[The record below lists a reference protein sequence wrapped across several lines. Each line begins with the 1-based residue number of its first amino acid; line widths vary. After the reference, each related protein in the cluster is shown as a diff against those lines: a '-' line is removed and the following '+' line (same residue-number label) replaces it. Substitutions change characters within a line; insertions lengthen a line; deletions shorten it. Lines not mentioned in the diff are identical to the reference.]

1 MDKKKSIETLACNT
15 TIINSI
21 KKNRNMESVKKV
33 YDFLEDAKTF
43 YLATMDGDQPRVRP
57 YGAMLFFEG
66 KIYIMAF
73 GKTNATRQIATNNKA
88 EICAFK
94 GRTLRI
100 ECNLVEDNR
109 PEVGKALVDKMPV
122 LKPALGENGEN
133 GVMYYLANATA
144 NFFKMM
150 ELDETIKF

>member
-1 MDKKKSIETLACNT
+1 
-15 TIINSI
+15 
-21 KKNRNMESVKKV
+21 MESVKKV

-43 YLATMDGDQPRVRP
+43 YLATVEGNQPRVRP
-57 YGAMLFFEG
+57 YGAMLFYDD

-73 GKTNATRQIATNNKA
+73 GQTNATRQIAANCKA

-94 GRTLRI
+94 GKTLRI
-100 ECNLVEDNR
+100 ECKLVEDNR
-109 PEVGKALVDKMPV
+109 PEVQKALIEKMPV

-133 GVMYYLANATA
+133 GVMYYLKDATA

-150 ELDETIKF
+150 ELDETITF

>member
-1 MDKKKSIETLACNT
+1 
-15 TIINSI
+15 
-21 KKNRNMESVKKV
+21 MEAAKKV
-33 YDFLEDAKTF
+33 YEFLEDAKTF
-43 YLATMDGDQPRVRP
+43 YLATMEGNQPRVRP

-73 GKTNATRQIATNNKA
+73 GQTNVTRQIAANQKA

-100 ECNLVEDNR
+100 ECKLVEDNR

-122 LKPALGENGEN
+122 LKPVLGENGEN
-133 GVMYYLANATA
+133 GVMYYLKDATA

-150 ELDETIKF
+150 ELDETVKF

>member
-1 MDKKKSIETLACNT
+1 
-15 TIINSI
+15 
-21 KKNRNMESVKKV
+21 MEAAKKV
-33 YDFLEDAKTF
+33 YEFLEDAKTF
-43 YLATMDGDQPRVRP
+43 YLATMEGNLPRVRP

-66 KIYIMAF
+66 KNYIMAF
-73 GKTNATRQIATNNKA
+73 GQTNATRQIAANQKA

-100 ECNLVEDNR
+100 ECKLVEDNR

-122 LKPALGENGEN
+122 LKPVLGENGES
-133 GVMYYLANATA
+133 GVMYYLKDATA

-150 ELDETIKF
+150 ELDETVKF

>member
-1 MDKKKSIETLACNT
+1 
-15 TIINSI
+15 
-21 KKNRNMESVKKV
+21 MEAVKKV

-43 YLATMDGDQPRVRP
+43 YLATMEGDQPRVRP
-57 YGAMLFFEG
+57 YGAILFFEG

-73 GKTNATRQIATNNKA
+73 GKTNATRQIAANNKA

-100 ECNLVEDNR
+100 ECKLVEDNR

-133 GVMYYLANATA
+133 GVMFYLKDATA

-150 ELDETIKF
+150 ELDETVAF